1 MEVVYTCNEDSSSDA
16 KDWISEEKCCSSLSS
31 QNVLAISRQK
41 TGSHKRKR
49 GNETS
54 MSCEVGVFDLDKPWE
69 WFTVTTRQ
77 AIVTNL
83 QWNKTGT
90 RLLITDSTGLC
101 QVWQMQEHLV
111 NNWECVGSSSLPGED
126 ILAVAWF
133 HTGVQILFSPEKK
146 DAITYEDKF
155 LRERYQPSVTQFGGK
170 PVDGWIAVTA
180 SGLVECCVINRQEP
194 YITSS
199 HKSLSLT
206 PQRLSL
212 AAVAY
217 SNMGGFVIATSDGQ
231 LSSLVQCFHVTAQ
244 LTTEGVQVTSKPT
257 SSLHMKSRMEYSTN
271 ESQQM
276 TVTNLTFMNPESC
289 DTLIVSCGCNGYSS
303 MEIWQLVEQHTNLH
317 QLCQSSQGVDNGFKI
332 HKWMHHSTIQHTS
345 YLSCIAT
352 SKLPVKHVMETGFSP
367 YIAAAY
373 KDGSIKLIHRHNHQV
388 LHTSADAL
396 RMHAVTSSPVKKFKK
411 SVNITNLIQTFCGCG
426 LIAVH
431 DGKISVLKVYSVKD
445 GAISMSALLVCLLFE
460 YALVTGNDWWGI
472 LLAVKP
478 GNIEAICQKLIDN
491 FFKQLPAMQESV
503 AMRLQALKVALYSTN
518 FSSRE
523 KASDCHTRLVLQAIN
538 ALFRCLLRPKNI
550 TSQDKSPG
558 EKLSAVCVKSTDG
571 DLDKVLFNLDK
582 EEYQV
587 DTKRRDKAGDG
598 MMQSLKPLIQWIAD
612 FCLHLLASIPLYQSY
627 PSFPGSSLLSD
638 SSLLRTLR
646 ELLVI
651 IRIWS
656 TSSPSVAPIFTTTSN
671 VDCLAHLYKVLTKAW
686 LCCKDGSKLEYD
698 ETLLDECCVLPSKL
712 LVPAMN
718 QSFRLYS
725 SGYTVFGQS
734 FPVNFV
740 WGEYPEYLY
749 SQKKS
754 KLMYVSDVL
763 TENQQHHDIIRQ
775 IHLGV
780 HLSENVRQCC
790 RCGGFSLLTSVT
802 KSSIM
807 KAWEQRWQRHC
818 LCAAH
823 WKLYT
828 ENE

>member
-1 MEVVYTCNEDSSSDA
+1 MYWMIINYRCKTNTWECLSFIDNLF
-16 KDWISEEKCCSSLSS
+16 CCS
-31 QNVLAISRQK
+31 
-41 TGSHKRKR
+41 
-49 GNETS
+49 
-54 MSCEVGVFDLDKPWE
+54 
-69 WFTVTTRQ
+69 
-77 AIVTNL
+77 
-83 QWNKTGT
+83 
-90 RLLITDSTGLC
+90 
-101 QVWQMQEHLV
+101 
-111 NNWECVGSSSLPGED
+111 
-126 ILAVAWF
+126 
-133 HTGVQILFSPEKK
+133 
-146 DAITYEDKF
+146 
-155 LRERYQPSVTQFGGK
+155 
-170 PVDGWIAVTA
+170 
-180 SGLVECCVINRQEP
+180 
-194 YITSS
+194 
-199 HKSLSLT
+199 
-206 PQRLSL
+206 
-212 AAVAY
+212 
-217 SNMGGFVIATSDGQ
+217 
-231 LSSLVQCFHVTAQ
+231 
-244 LTTEGVQVTSKPT
+244 
-257 SSLHMKSRMEYSTN
+257 
-271 ESQQM
+271 
-276 TVTNLTFMNPESC
+276 
-289 DTLIVSCGCNGYSS
+289 
-303 MEIWQLVEQHTNLH
+303 
-317 QLCQSSQGVDNGFKI
+317 
-332 HKWMHHSTIQHTS
+332 
-345 YLSCIAT
+345 
-352 SKLPVKHVMETGFSP
+352 
-367 YIAAAY
+367 
-373 KDGSIKLIHRHNHQV
+373 
-388 LHTSADAL
+388 
-396 RMHAVTSSPVKKFKK
+396 
-411 SVNITNLIQTFCGCG
+411 
-426 LIAVH
+426 
-431 DGKISVLKVYSVKD
+431 
-445 GAISMSALLVCLLFE
+445 
-460 YALVTGNDWWGI
+460 
-472 LLAVKP
+472 
-478 GNIEAICQKLIDN
+478 
-491 FFKQLPAMQESV
+491 
-503 AMRLQALKVALYSTN
+503 
-518 FSSRE
+518 
-523 KASDCHTRLVLQAIN
+523 
-538 ALFRCLLRPKNI
+538 
-550 TSQDKSPG
+550 
-558 EKLSAVCVKSTDG
+558 
-571 DLDKVLFNLDK
+571 
-582 EEYQV
+582 
-587 DTKRRDKAGDG
+587 G

-828 ENE
+828 ENEWFFFI